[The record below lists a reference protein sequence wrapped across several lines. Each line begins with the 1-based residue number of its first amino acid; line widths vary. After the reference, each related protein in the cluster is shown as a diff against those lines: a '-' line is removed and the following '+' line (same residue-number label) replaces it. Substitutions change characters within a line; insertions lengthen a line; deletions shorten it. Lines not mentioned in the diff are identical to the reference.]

1 MSNQS
6 FDKLKIDP
14 EQSRTGQS
22 FDKLKIDPEQSRTGQ
37 SLGQGLN
44 ALIPPKKLYPEQ
56 FGPELTAEGQSRRD
70 QNSSQLEERINHKV
84 NESVSHFPSDLIA
97 QKPLENLREDFK
109 EDFKAEITPE
119 QTKGQSFDK
128 LRINP
133 ERSRTGQSFDKL
145 RINPE
150 RSRTG
155 QSFQET
161 FPQEKPKLVEEKVF
175 QIETEKIK
183 PNPYQPRHLFAEDSL
198 RELADSIREFGILQP
213 LIVTRVEKETEKGA
227 EVEYQLIAGE
237 RRLMAAKMI
246 GLPTV
251 PVIIRRPLEEQ
262 KKLEMAL
269 IENIQ
274 REDLRVISK
283 AKAFER
289 LINEFSLTQQELA
302 SRLGKSREV
311 IANTLRLL
319 QLPLEIQKAIEEGL
333 INEGHARAILL
344 LNNPEKRKLFFKE
357 IISKNLSGREAMD
370 LAQRYLTLDGKTNNF
385 SQKRRQNL
393 SADPQDLEWKE
404 KLEEYFQMPVF
415 IKKKGERGAI
425 EIKFFTEKDFDTIL
439 KKLFPS

>member
-1 MSNQS
+1 MDNN
-6 FDKLKIDP
+6 P
-14 EQSRTGQS
+14 
-22 FDKLKIDPEQSRTGQ
+22 

-56 FGPELTAEGQSRRD
+56 FGPEQFGPEQFGPELTAEGLTAEGQSRRD

-119 QTKGQSFDK
+119 QTK
-128 LRINP
+128 
-133 ERSRTGQSFDKL
+133 GQSFDKL

>member
-1 MSNQS
+1 MDNN
-6 FDKLKIDP
+6 P
-14 EQSRTGQS
+14 
-22 FDKLKIDPEQSRTGQ
+22 

-44 ALIPPKKLYPEQ
+44 ALIPPKK
-56 FGPELTAEGQSRRD
+56 

-84 NESVSHFPSDLIA
+84 NESVSHFPSDLIT

-109 EDFKAEITPE
+109 ADFKAEITPE
-119 QTKGQSFDK
+119 QTKKQF
-128 LRINP
+128 
-133 ERSRTGQSFDKL
+133 
-145 RINPE
+145 
-150 RSRTG
+150 
-155 QSFQET
+155 FQET
-161 FPQEKPKLVEEKVF
+161 FHTEKPKVVEEKIF
-175 QIETEKIK
+175 QIETDKIK
-183 PNPYQPRHLFAEDSL
+183 SNPYQPRHLFTEDSL
-198 RELADSIREFGILQP
+198 KELADSIREFGILQP
-213 LIVTRVEKETEKGA
+213 LLVTRVEKETEKGT

-246 GLPTV
+246 GLITV
-251 PVIIRRPLEEQ
+251 PVIIRRPIEEQ

-274 REDLRVISK
+274 REDLGVISK

-289 LINEFSLTQQELA
+289 LINEFGLTQQELA
-302 SRLGKSREV
+302 SRIGKSREV

-319 QLPLEIQKAIEEGL
+319 QLPLEVQKAIEEGL

-370 LAQRYLTLDGKTNNF
+370 LAQRYLTLEGKTNNP
-385 SQKRRQNL
+385 SAGGRRQNL
-393 SADPQDLEWKE
+393 STDPQDLEWKE

>member
-1 MSNQS
+1 MDNN
-6 FDKLKIDP
+6 P
-14 EQSRTGQS
+14 
-22 FDKLKIDPEQSRTGQ
+22 

-44 ALIPPKKLYPEQ
+44 ALIPPKK
-56 FGPELTAEGQSRRD
+56 

-84 NESVSHFPSDLIA
+84 NESVSHFPSDLIT

-109 EDFKAEITPE
+109 ADFKAEITPE
-119 QTKGQSFDK
+119 QTK
-128 LRINP
+128 R
-133 ERSRTGQSFDKL
+133 
-145 RINPE
+145 
-150 RSRTG
+150 

-161 FPQEKPKLVEEKVF
+161 FPQEKPKVVEEKIF
-175 QIETEKIK
+175 QIETDKIK
-183 PNPYQPRHLFAEDSL
+183 SNPYQPRHLFTEDSL
-198 RELADSIREFGILQP
+198 KELADSIREFGILQP
-213 LIVTRVEKETEKGA
+213 LLVTRVEKETEKGT

-246 GLPTV
+246 GLITV
-251 PVIIRRPLEEQ
+251 PVIIRRPIEEQ

-289 LINEFSLTQQELA
+289 LINEFGLTQQELA
-302 SRLGKSREV
+302 SRIGKSREV

-319 QLPLEIQKAIEEGL
+319 QLPLEVQKAIEEGL

-344 LNNPEKRKLFFKE
+344 LLNNPEKRKLFFKE
-357 IISKNLSGREAMD
+357 ILSKNLSGREAMD
-370 LAQRYLTLDGKTNNF
+370 LAQRYLTLEGKTNNF

-393 SADPQDLEWKE
+393 STDPQDLEWKE

>member
-1 MSNQS
+1 MNS
-6 FDKLKIDP
+6 DP
-14 EQSRTGQS
+14 
-22 FDKLKIDPEQSRTGQ
+22 

-44 ALIPPKKLYPEQ
+44 ALIPPKKNNPER
-56 FGPELTAEGQSRRD
+56 SRRD

-84 NESVSHFPSDLIA
+84 NESVSHFPSDLMNP
-97 QKPLENLREDFK
+97 KPLENLRA
-109 EDFKAEITPE
+109 DFKADFKAGIPAVAGMTQNKEKTNVIPR
-119 QTKGQSFDK
+119 QMGIPDVVPAKARD
-128 LRINP
+128 
-133 ERSRTGQSFDKL
+133 SRFRGNDNMSAVAGMTMEENAGMTQIK
-145 RINPE
+145 
-150 RSRTG
+150 
-155 QSFQET
+155 
-161 FPQEKPKLVEEKVF
+161 EKKEDLSAVASAKAEKIF

-183 PNPYQPRHLFAEDSL
+183 PNPYQPRHLFTEDSL
-198 RELADSIREFGILQP
+198 LELADSIREFGILQP
-213 LIVTRVEKETEKGA
+213 LLVTRVEKETEKGT

-274 REDLRVISK
+274 REDLGVISK

-289 LINEFSLTQQELA
+289 LINEFGLTQQELA
-302 SRLGKSREV
+302 SRIGKSREV

-357 IISKNLSGREAMD
+357 IVAKNLSGREAID

-385 SQKRRQNL
+385 SPRRRQNL
-393 SADPQDLEWKE
+393 STDPQDLEWKE

>member
-1 MSNQS
+1 MNNQS

-14 EQSRTGQS
+14 EQSRMGQ
-22 FDKLKIDPEQSRTGQ
+22 T
-37 SLGQGLN
+37 LGQGLN
-44 ALIPPKKLYPEQ
+44 ALIPPKKLYPE
-56 FGPELTAEGQSRRD
+56 QSRRD

-84 NESVSHFPSDLIA
+84 NESVSHFPSDLMNP
-97 QKPLENLREDFK
+97 KPLENLREDFK
-109 EDFKAEITPE
+109 ADFKAEITPE
-119 QTKGQSFDK
+119 QTKRQSFDK

-133 ERSRTGQSFDKL
+133 ERSRTGQF
-145 RINPE
+145 
-150 RSRTG
+150 
-155 QSFQET
+155 FQET
-161 FPQEKPKLVEEKVF
+161 FHTEKPKVVEEKIF
-175 QIETEKIK
+175 QIETDKIK
-183 PNPYQPRHLFAEDSL
+183 PNPYQPRHLFTEDSL
-198 RELADSIREFGILQP
+198 KELADSIREFGILQP
-213 LIVTRVEKETEKGA
+213 LLVTRVEKETEKGT

-246 GLPTV
+246 GLITV
-251 PVIIRRPLEEQ
+251 PVIIRRPIEEQ

-274 REDLRVISK
+274 REDLGVISK

-289 LINEFSLTQQELA
+289 LINKFGLTQQELA
-302 SRLGKSREV
+302 SRIGKSREV

-319 QLPLEIQKAIEEGL
+319 QLPLEVQKAIEEGL

-370 LAQRYLTLDGKTNNF
+370 LAQRYLTLEGKTNNP
-385 SQKRRQNL
+385 SAGGRRQNL
-393 SADPQDLEWKE
+393 STDPQDLEWKE

>member
-1 MSNQS
+1 MDNN
-6 FDKLKIDP
+6 P
-14 EQSRTGQS
+14 
-22 FDKLKIDPEQSRTGQ
+22 

-44 ALIPPKKLYPEQ
+44 ALIPPKK
-56 FGPELTAEGQSRRD
+56 

-84 NESVSHFPSDLIA
+84 NESVSHFPSDLIT

-109 EDFKAEITPE
+109 ADFKAEITPE
-119 QTKGQSFDK
+119 QTKRQSFDK

-133 ERSRTGQSFDKL
+133 ERSRTGQF
-145 RINPE
+145 
-150 RSRTG
+150 
-155 QSFQET
+155 FQET
-161 FPQEKPKLVEEKVF
+161 FHTEKPKVVEEKIF
-175 QIETEKIK
+175 QIETDKIK
-183 PNPYQPRHLFAEDSL
+183 SNPYQPRHLFTEDSL
-198 RELADSIREFGILQP
+198 KELADSIREFGILQP
-213 LIVTRVEKETEKGA
+213 LLVTRVEKETEKGT

-246 GLPTV
+246 GLITV
-251 PVIIRRPLEEQ
+251 PVIIRRPIEEQ

-274 REDLRVISK
+274 REDLGVISK

-289 LINEFSLTQQELA
+289 LINEFGLTQQELA
-302 SRLGKSREV
+302 SRIGKSREV

-319 QLPLEIQKAIEEGL
+319 QLPLEVQKAIEEGL

-357 IISKNLSGREAMD
+357 ILSKNLSGREAMD
-370 LAQRYLTLDGKTNNF
+370 LAQRYLTLEGKTNNPPAGG
-385 SQKRRQNL
+385 RRQNL
-393 SADPQDLEWKE
+393 STDPQDLEWKE

>member
-1 MSNQS
+1 MDSN
-6 FDKLKIDP
+6 P
-14 EQSRTGQS
+14 
-22 FDKLKIDPEQSRTGQ
+22 

-44 ALIPPKKLYPEQ
+44 ALIPPKKLYPE
-56 FGPELTAEGQSRRD
+56 LTVEGKSRTG
-70 QNSSQLEERINHKV
+70 QNASQLEERINHKV

-109 EDFKAEITPE
+109 ADFKAETTPE
-119 QTKGQSFDK
+119 KTKGQSF
-128 LRINP
+128 
-133 ERSRTGQSFDKL
+133 
-145 RINPE
+145 
-150 RSRTG
+150 
-155 QSFQET
+155 QEIL
-161 FPQEKPKLVEEKVF
+161 PQEKPKLVEEKVF

-183 PNPYQPRHLFAEDSL
+183 PNPYQPRHIFTEDSL
-198 RELADSIREFGILQP
+198 RELAGSIREFGILQP
-213 LIVTRVEKETEKGA
+213 LIATRIEKETEKGT

-237 RRLMAAKMI
+237 RRLMASKMI

-251 PVIIRRPLEEQ
+251 PVIIRRPLEDQ
-262 KKLEMAL
+262 KKLEIAL

-274 REDLRVISK
+274 REDLGVVSK

-289 LINEFSLTQQELA
+289 LMNEFGLTQQELA
-302 SRLGKSREV
+302 GRLGKSREV

-357 IISKNLSGREAMD
+357 ILSKNLSGREAMD
-370 LAQRYLTLDGKTNNF
+370 LAQRYLQLEGKTNNF

-393 SADPQDLEWKE
+393 SVDPQDLEWKE

-439 KKLFPS
+439 KKLFSS

>member
-1 MSNQS
+1 MNNQS

-14 EQSRTGQS
+14 EQSRTGQ
-22 FDKLKIDPEQSRTGQ
+22 T
-37 SLGQGLN
+37 LGQGLN
-44 ALIPPKKLYPEQ
+44 ALIPPKK
-56 FGPELTAEGQSRRD
+56 

-84 NESVSHFPSDLIA
+84 NESVSHFPSDLIT

-109 EDFKAEITPE
+109 ADFKAEITPE
-119 QTKGQSFDK
+119 QTK
-128 LRINP
+128 R
-133 ERSRTGQSFDKL
+133 
-145 RINPE
+145 
-150 RSRTG
+150 

-161 FPQEKPKLVEEKVF
+161 FPQEKPKVVEEKIF
-175 QIETEKIK
+175 QIETDKIK
-183 PNPYQPRHLFAEDSL
+183 SNPYQPRHLFTEDSL
-198 RELADSIREFGILQP
+198 KELADSIREFGILQP
-213 LIVTRVEKETEKGA
+213 LLVTRVEKETEKGT

-246 GLPTV
+246 GLITV
-251 PVIIRRPLEEQ
+251 PVIIRRPIEEQ

-274 REDLRVISK
+274 REDLGVISK

-289 LINEFSLTQQELA
+289 LINEFGLTQQELA
-302 SRLGKSREV
+302 SRIGKSREV

-319 QLPLEIQKAIEEGL
+319 QLPLEVQKAIEEGL

-357 IISKNLSGREAMD
+357 ILSKNLSGREAMD
-370 LAQRYLTLDGKTNNF
+370 LAQRYLTLEGKTNNPPAGG
-385 SQKRRQNL
+385 RRQNL
-393 SADPQDLEWKE
+393 STDPQDLEWKE

>member
-1 MSNQS
+1 MNNQ
-6 FDKLKIDP
+6 
-14 EQSRTGQS
+14 T
-22 FDKLKIDPEQSRTGQ
+22 
-37 SLGQGLN
+37 LGQGLN
-44 ALIPPKKLYPEQ
+44 ALIPPKKH
-56 FGPELTAEGQSRRD
+56 

-84 NESVSHFPSDLIA
+84 NESVSHFPSDLMNP
-97 QKPLENLREDFK
+97 KPLENLREDFK
-109 EDFKAEITPE
+109 VDFKAEITPE
-119 QTKGQSFDK
+119 QTKKQF
-128 LRINP
+128 
-133 ERSRTGQSFDKL
+133 
-145 RINPE
+145 
-150 RSRTG
+150 
-155 QSFQET
+155 FQET
-161 FPQEKPKLVEEKVF
+161 FHTEKPKLVEEKIF

-183 PNPYQPRHLFAEDSL
+183 PNPYQPRHLFTEDSL

-213 LIVTRVEKETEKGA
+213 LIATRVEKETEKGT

-246 GLPTV
+246 GLITV

-274 REDLRVISK
+274 REDLGVISK

-289 LINEFSLTQQELA
+289 LINEFGLTQQELA
-302 SRLGKSREV
+302 NRLGKSREV

-319 QLPLEIQKAIEEGL
+319 QLHLEVQKAIEEGL

-370 LAQRYLTLDGKTNNF
+370 FAQRYLTLDGKTNNV
-385 SQKRRQNL
+385 SQKRRQNF

-439 KKLFPS
+439 KKLFPF

>member
-1 MSNQS
+1 MDNQS

-14 EQSRTGQS
+14 EQSRMGQTLGQGLNALIPPKKHQS
-22 FDKLKIDPEQSRTGQ
+22 SDKLKIDPEQSRTG
-37 SLGQGLN
+37 
-44 ALIPPKKLYPEQ
+44 
-56 FGPELTAEGQSRRD
+56 

-84 NESVSHFPSDLIA
+84 NESVSHFPSDLMNP
-97 QKPLENLREDFK
+97 KPLENLREDFK
-109 EDFKAEITPE
+109 ADFKAEITPE
-119 QTKGQSFDK
+119 QTKGQSF
-128 LRINP
+128 
-133 ERSRTGQSFDKL
+133 
-145 RINPE
+145 
-150 RSRTG
+150 
-155 QSFQET
+155 QET
-161 FPQEKPKLVEEKVF
+161 FPEEKPKLVEDKIF

-183 PNPYQPRHLFAEDSL
+183 PNPYQPRHLFTEDSL

-213 LIVTRVEKETEKGA
+213 LIATRIEKETEKGT

-251 PVIIRRPLEEQ
+251 PVIIRRPLEDQ
-262 KKLEMAL
+262 KKLEIAL

-274 REDLRVISK
+274 REDLGVISK

-289 LINEFSLTQQELA
+289 LINEFGLTQQELA
-302 SRLGKSREV
+302 NRLGKSREV

-319 QLPLEIQKAIEEGL
+319 QLPLEIQKAIDEGV

-344 LNNPEKRKLFFKE
+344 LNNSEKRKLFFKE
-357 IISKNLSGREAMD
+357 IISKSLSGREAMD
-370 LAQRYLTLDGKTNNF
+370 FAQRYLTLEGKTNNF

>member
-1 MSNQS
+1 MDSN
-6 FDKLKIDP
+6 P
-14 EQSRTGQS
+14 
-22 FDKLKIDPEQSRTGQ
+22 

-44 ALIPPKKLYPEQ
+44 ALIPPKKLYPE
-56 FGPELTAEGQSRRD
+56 LTVEGKSRMG
-70 QNSSQLEERINHKV
+70 QNASQLEERINHKV

-109 EDFKAEITPE
+109 ADFKAETTPE
-119 QTKGQSFDK
+119 KTK
-128 LRINP
+128 
-133 ERSRTGQSFDKL
+133 
-145 RINPE
+145 
-150 RSRTG
+150 G

-161 FPQEKPKLVEEKVF
+161 LPQEKPKLVEEKIF

-183 PNPYQPRHLFAEDSL
+183 PNPYQPRHIFTDDSL

-213 LIVTRVEKETEKGA
+213 LIATRIEKETEKGT

-237 RRLMAAKMI
+237 RRLMASKMI

-251 PVIIRRPLEEQ
+251 PVIIRRPLEDQ
-262 KKLEMAL
+262 KKLEIAL

-274 REDLRVISK
+274 REDLGVISK

-289 LINEFSLTQQELA
+289 LMNEFGLTQQELA
-302 SRLGKSREV
+302 GRLGKSREV

-344 LNNPEKRKLFFKE
+344 LNNSEKRKLFFKE
-357 IISKNLSGREAMD
+357 ILSKNLSGREAMD
-370 LAQRYLTLDGKTNNF
+370 LAQRYLQLEGKTNNF

-393 SADPQDLEWKE
+393 SVDPQDLEWKE

-439 KKLFPS
+439 KKLFSS

>member
-1 MSNQS
+1 MNNQS

-14 EQSRTGQS
+14 EQSRTGQ
-22 FDKLKIDPEQSRTGQ
+22 T
-37 SLGQGLN
+37 LGQGLN
-44 ALIPPKKLYPEQ
+44 ALIPPKK
-56 FGPELTAEGQSRRD
+56 

-84 NESVSHFPSDLIA
+84 NESVSHFPSDLMNP
-97 QKPLENLREDFK
+97 KPLENLREDFK
-109 EDFKAEITPE
+109 ADFKAEITPE
-119 QTKGQSFDK
+119 QTKRQSFDK

-133 ERSRTGQSFDKL
+133 ERSRTGQF
-145 RINPE
+145 
-150 RSRTG
+150 
-155 QSFQET
+155 FQET
-161 FPQEKPKLVEEKVF
+161 FHTEKPKVVEEKIF
-175 QIETEKIK
+175 QIETDKIK
-183 PNPYQPRHLFAEDSL
+183 SNPYQPRHLFTEDSL
-198 RELADSIREFGILQP
+198 KELADSIREFGILQP
-213 LIVTRVEKETEKGA
+213 LLVTRVEKETEKGT

-246 GLPTV
+246 GLITV
-251 PVIIRRPLEEQ
+251 PVIIRRPIEEQ

-274 REDLRVISK
+274 REDLGVISK

-289 LINEFSLTQQELA
+289 LINKFGLTQQELA
-302 SRLGKSREV
+302 SRIGKSREV

-319 QLPLEIQKAIEEGL
+319 QLPLEVQKAIEEGL

-370 LAQRYLTLDGKTNNF
+370 LAQRYLTLEGKTNNPPAGG
-385 SQKRRQNL
+385 RRQNL
-393 SADPQDLEWKE
+393 STDPQDLEWKE